1 MGEEL
6 FLANRPPGTKAAVG
20 KVFPRETEALT
31 GLETPALLFKGL
43 YVLQSVP
50 LACLLLDLQQWGG
63 KLPSLQIRH

>member
-43 YVLQSVP
+43 YALQSMP
-50 LACLLLDLQQWGG
+50 LACLLLNLQQWGG